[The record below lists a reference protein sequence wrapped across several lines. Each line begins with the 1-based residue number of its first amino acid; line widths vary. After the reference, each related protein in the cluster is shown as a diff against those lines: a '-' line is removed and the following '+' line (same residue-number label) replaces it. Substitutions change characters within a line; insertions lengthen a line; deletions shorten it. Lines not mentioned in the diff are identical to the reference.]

1 MTVAVAWKATATV
14 VISLQVRTLLLG
26 RGRGRSRK
34 SALPSLGGVGG
45 GYLLNSFTKA
55 FARQAVLRSK
65 SIAVENTRVLS
76 EFAMR

>member
-1 MTVAVAWKATATV
+1 MNSPPWEGQGEAP
-14 VISLQVRTLLLG
+14 QVSTP
-26 RGRGRSRK
+26 
-34 SALPSLGGVGG
+34 LPWGGVGG